1 MYNNFQQNNRPK
13 KELTIHMKIN
23 KSLINTF
30 LYLCLLVFFSACST
44 KKKTWVSRQYH
55 NTTAKYNG
63 YFNGNESIKYGVK
76 KINDSF
82 EDDYSEVLP
91 VFRIGDLKKSKSTLP
106 YMDKAIQKG
115 SIVIQKHSIKIRGK
129 EYCRWIDD
137 NYLMVGKAYFYK
149 GDFDEAAKT
158 FSFIIEEYKKNP
170 IIYEAS
176 LWLSRCFIEKK
187 DFVSAE
193 SILIDLSNNR
203 KFPEKLEKDF
213 EIINADFYVR
223 QKNYSLA
230 KESLLNCINNYKLKK
245 DKARLNY
252 ILAQIFQIEE
262 NFRQASKYYNQVLKS
277 NSDYSMVFNTKMN
290 LALCAD
296 KSSKNSEKMR
306 KDLVKM
312 TKDDKNIE
320 YLDQIYYTIAKM
332 DISAED
338 TLLAKE
344 NYLKSTLYSVSNDPQ
359 KALSFLA
366 LAEIE
371 YLRSDFISS
380 EFFFDS
386 TIYFMPEDYRL
397 YKQTSEKYLILKELV
412 NNLNTINLQDSLIKL
427 ALMPRAEV
435 NAIIKSI
442 IDKELEK
449 ERLEKEQEMLKQ
461 QNLFESNR
469 NSNRNEQFGNNT
481 SGGKWYFYNP
491 ATLSF
496 GLSEFRKKWGKRKLE
511 DDWRR
516 KNRKSISI
524 STEDSS
530 TVNRE
535 TTNFKDP
542 QFYLQQIPSTAKD
555 FASAR
560 EKIANSCY
568 QAAIIYKHD
577 LQKIQNSNEMFE
589 KILTIVD
596 VDSGFLPMT
605 HYNLYLNYLEQE
617 KEAKASSKKEHILNN
632 YPNSVYANIIL
643 DPDYRLSVKSTNEI
657 QDLNYEKNY
666 ESYIDGNFIDV
677 LNITDSLK
685 TSDLVEKYLFLKA
698 ISYLR
703 RGDSI
708 VAVNVLDQL
717 KRADDKAL
725 SKYATSLLAILDDQT
740 GLTEANRVAIEK
752 TPYILNSKES
762 HMFMLILPKEG
773 VDVSFL
779 KTLLSDYNSEN
790 HSTEIFEISAM
801 MMGLDFHLLT
811 VKLFSNAV
819 EVMSYYEGVKQDSK
833 IINEIRVNKYFLL
846 PISLENFQEFYVN
859 KDLKGYSKFFELKY
873 FDKN

>member
-1 MYNNFQQNNRPK
+1 MYNYFQQNNRSK
-13 KELTIHMKIN
+13 KELTIHMKLN
-23 KSLINTF
+23 KLLKKAF
-30 LYLCLLVFFSACST
+30 LLLFLLVFFSGCST
-44 KKKTWVSRQYH
+44 KKKTWFSRQYH

-76 KINDSF
+76 KISDSF
-82 EDDYSEVLP
+82 EDDYSTVLP
-91 VFRIGDLKKSKSTLP
+91 VFRTGDLKKSKSTLP

-137 NYLMVGKAYFYK
+137 NYFMVGKAYFYK
-149 GDFDEAAKT
+149 GEFDEAAKT
-158 FSFIIEEYKKNP
+158 FSFIIEEYKKTP
-170 IIYEAS
+170 IVYEAS
-176 LWLSRCFIEKK
+176 MWLSRCFIEKK
-187 DFVSAE
+187 DFVAAE
-193 SILIDLSNNR
+193 SILIELTNNR

-213 EIINADFYVR
+213 EKINADFYVR
-223 QKNYSLA
+223 QKNYPLA
-230 KESLLNCINNYKLKK
+230 KESLLNCINKYKLKK

-262 NFRQASKYYNQVLKS
+262 NFKQASKYYNQVLKS

-306 KDLVKM
+306 KDLIKM
-312 TKDDKNIE
+312 TKDDKNKE

-332 DISAED
+332 DVSAED

-344 NYLKSTLYSVSNDPQ
+344 NYLKSTLYSISNDPQ

-371 YLRSDFISS
+371 FYSSNFVSS
-380 EFFFDS
+380 ELFYDS
-386 TIYFMPEDYRL
+386 TIYFMPEEYRL
-397 YKQTSEKYLILKELV
+397 YKPTLEKYLVLKDLV
-412 NNLNTINLQDSLIKL
+412 NNLNIINLQDSLIQL

-461 QNLFESNR
+461 QNLFENNR
-469 NSNRNEQFGNNT
+469 NTNRNEQFGNNT

-530 TVNRE
+530 ATSLE
-535 TTNFKDP
+535 ATNFKDP
-542 QFYLQQIPSTAKD
+542 QFYLQQIPSTPKD
-555 FASAR
+555 FTQAR

-568 QAAIIYKHD
+568 QAAIIYRHD
-577 LQKIQNSNEMFE
+577 LNKIEKSNEMLK
-589 KILTIVD
+589 KILSIVD
-596 VDSGFLPMT
+596 VDTGFLPMT
-605 HYNLYLNYLEQE
+605 HYNLYLNYLALE
-617 KEAKASSKKEHILNN
+617 KEVQTKSTRQHILSN
-632 YPNSVYANIIL
+632 YPASVYANIIL
-643 DPDYRLSVKSTNEI
+643 DPDYLLSVQSVNDIE
-657 QDLNYEKNY
+657 DLNYEKDY
-666 ESYIDGNFIDV
+666 QSYIGGDFAEV
-677 LNITDSLK
+677 LNLTGITK
-685 TSDLVEKYLFLKA
+685 KSDLEEKYLFLRA
-698 ISYLR
+698 ISYLKK
-703 RGDSI
+703 GDSI
-708 VAVNVLDQL
+708 VAINTLDQI
-717 KRADDKAL
+717 KSAEDKAL
-725 SKYATSLLAILDDQT
+725 SKYVSNLLDILDDQT
-740 GLTEANRVAIEK
+740 DLIEANRVAIEK
-752 TPYILNSKES
+752 TPYILSREDN
-762 HMFMLILPKEG
+762 HMLMLILPKEG

-811 VKLFSNAV
+811 IKLFSNSKD
-819 EVMSYYEGVKQDSK
+819 VMSYYDGLKQNNK
-833 IINEIRVNKYFLL
+833 IINEIRTNEYYLL
-846 PISLENFQEFYVN
+846 PISLENFQDFYVN

-873 FDKN
+873 LYKN

>member
-1 MYNNFQQNNRPK
+1 
-13 KELTIHMKIN
+13 MKLN
-23 KSLINTF
+23 KLLEKAF
-30 LYLCLLVFFSACST
+30 LYFCLLVFFTGCST
-44 KKKTWVSRQYH
+44 KKKTWFSRQYH

-63 YFNGNESIKYGVK
+63 YYNGNESIKYGIK
-76 KINDSF
+76 KISDSF
-82 EDDYSEVLP
+82 EDDFSSVLP
-91 VFRIGDLKKSKSTLP
+91 VFRTGDLKKSKSTFP

-137 NYLMVGKAYFYK
+137 NYFMLGKAYFYK
-149 GDFDEAAKT
+149 GEFDEAAKT

-170 IIYEAS
+170 IVYEAS

-187 DFVSAE
+187 DFVAAE
-193 SILIDLSNNR
+193 SILIDLTNNR

-213 EIINADFYVR
+213 EKINADFYVR
-223 QKNYSLA
+223 QKNYPLA
-230 KESLLNCINNYKLKK
+230 KESLLNCINKHKLKK

-262 NFRQASKYYNQVLKS
+262 NFKQASKYYNQVLKS

-290 LALCAD
+290 LALCSD
-296 KSSKNSEKMR
+296 KSSKNSKKMR
-306 KDLVKM
+306 KDLIKM
-312 TKDDKNIE
+312 TKDDKNKE

-332 DISAED
+332 DVLAED
-338 TLLAKE
+338 TVIAKE
-344 NYLKSTLYSVSNDPQ
+344 NYLKSTLYSVSNNSQ

-371 YLRSDFISS
+371 YYSSNFISS
-380 EFFFDS
+380 EFFYDS
-386 TIYFMPEDYRL
+386 TIYFMSEDYRL
-397 YKQTSEKYLILKELV
+397 YKPTLEKYLVLKELV
-412 NNLNTINLQDSLIKL
+412 DNLNTINLQDSLIQL

-435 NAIIKSI
+435 NAIIKLI

-449 ERLEKEQEMLKQ
+449 ERLEKEKEILKQ
-461 QNLFESNR
+461 QNIFEGNR

-524 STEDSS
+524 STQDSA
-530 TVNRE
+530 TTIRE

-542 QFYLQQIPSTAKD
+542 QFYLQQIPSTPKD
-555 FASAR
+555 FTQAK

-577 LQKIQNSNEMFE
+577 LNKIKKSNEMFK

-596 VDSGFLPMT
+596 VDTGFLPMT
-605 HYNLYLNYLEQE
+605 HYNLYLNYL
-617 KEAKASSKKEHILNN
+617 ALKKESQANSSRQYILSNF
-632 YPNSVYANIIL
+632 PSSVYANIIL
-643 DPDYRLSVKSTNEI
+643 DPDYLLSVQSVNETE
-657 QDLNYEKNY
+657 DLNYEKDY
-666 ESYIDGNFIDV
+666 QHYTGGNFADV
-677 LNITDSLK
+677 INITDSLQK
-685 TSDLVEKYLFLKA
+685 SELEEKYLFLRA
-698 ISYLR
+698 ISYLKK
-703 RGDSI
+703 GDSI
-708 VAVNVLDQL
+708 VSINTLNQL
-717 KRADDKAL
+717 KRAKDKTL
-725 SKYATSLLAILDDQT
+725 SKYVTNLLEIIDDQT
-740 GLTEANRVAIEK
+740 DLNEANRVAIEK
-752 TPYILNSKES
+752 TPYILNSKDK
-762 HMFMLILPKEG
+762 HMLMLILPKEE

-811 VKLFSNAV
+811 IKFFSNSKD
-819 EVMSYYEGVKQDSK
+819 VMSYYDGLTQNNK
-833 IINEIRVNKYFLL
+833 IISEIRANEYYLL
-846 PISLENFQEFYVN
+846 PISLDNFQEFYVK
-859 KDLKGYSKFFELKY
+859 KDLKGYSQFFDLKY
-873 FDKN
+873 LDKN